1 MQKYRGW
8 DTYYEDYEDMT
19 VNKERGENWEKVMDE
34 ASLMGDH
41 YEKFFFVINMFICE
55 NWRE

>member
-19 VNKERGENWEKVMDE
+19 VNKERGENREKVMDE
-34 ASLMGDH
+34 ASLMGDY
-41 YEKFFFVINMFICE
+41 YEKFFL
-55 NWRE
+55 